1 LHRRRIGLR
10 VDASLSL
17 TMILVKKM
25 PAAFQQPASLS
36 IGASAASIYAAL

>member
-1 LHRRRIGLR
+1 M
-10 VDASLSL
+10 SLSL

-25 PAAFQQPASLS
+25 PAAFQRPTSFM

>member
-1 LHRRRIGLR
+1 LLRRHRVGFG
-10 VDASLSL
+10 VNLSL

-25 PAAFQQPASLS
+25 PAAFRQPTSFA